1 MLSRIIGTGGMYA
14 INAIIRVRFKLN
26 KFYTAEKT
34 TTTKKVKL
42 EKLNLQRMLGFM
54 KA

>member
-14 INAIIRVRFKLN
+14 INVIIRVRFKLN

-34 TTTKKVKL
+34 KKIK
-42 EKLNLQRMLGFM
+42 K
-54 KA
+54 K